1 MLISHKYLAKKEKR
15 GMLLLRRGDA
25 GRIDAEAD
33 QGHKTFFFFRQILN
47 TTGQMPR
54 VASRPARQSRRRAAL
69 TQTKAS
75 AKKPGAPE
83 PDEPEKPAR

>member
-1 MLISHKYLAKKEKR
+1 MLISHKYLAEKEKR

-33 QGHKTFFFFRQILN
+33 QGQKHFSFF
-47 TTGQMPR
+47 
-54 VASRPARQSRRRAAL
+54 
-69 TQTKAS
+69 
-75 AKKPGAPE
+75 AKYLIQPGAPE